1 MKKLLKVARKRA
13 GLKLFDVKG
22 GVAQLRHVPGDCL
35 VQKVLG
41 PEEMLE
47 DGQYITEDG
56 ASFERVSV
64 YAEVLAESAFA
75 RSLRPTGAEIN
86 VPIGDAAFLL
96 AADALHRSGPFTEV
110 FFTSYGQAFSSDQ
123 FRIHSVDTPDL
134 VLPEDM
140 KGVRMGKKD
149 LATFCKLARM
159 YKAKTIKLAI
169 FTSER
174 GAVCVRGEFGPV
186 SATSLCGAP
195 DDKAEAFVAALR
207 KFESDAARCAVPV
220 GRLGL
225 KHAEFVAALKVFKGK
240 SPARLAHAYI
250 SEEGHLCPWGDRR
263 RSAIIAQTSVKHGGG
278 VAINLGFLKD
288 SGAWD
293 QDFYV
298 ARPGAM
304 GAGQKACLSFRVVG
318 AGAPRGVKVHAW
330 TPAPMCRSWGA
341 RSPRP
346 PCKSPGALPGSGGRQ
361 GTGPRCSEGRGCER
375 WAGCAA
381 RPFCCDRRHKNC
393 RATHRTPGRHNHPG
407 EGRHSARRGGLLS

>member
-225 KHAEFVAALKVFKGK
+225 KHGSLHPAGSLHPPEHLAKRAVLDHVCYFSHSASPFALWGPGLPVGSKYMPGPRPRCAVHG
-240 SPARLAHAYI
+240 AH
-250 SEEGHLCPWGDRR
+250 GHHGPLVKAQALCQAQGVVRVQGPGVVKAGDV
-263 RSAIIAQTSVKHGGG
+263 SGG
-278 VAINLGFLKD
+278 
-288 SGAWD
+288 
-293 QDFYV
+293 QD
-298 ARPGAM
+298 ARPGLFAATGDIKTVVPLIGHPVVTITQVKAVIVQ
-304 GAGQKACLSFRVVG
+304 GAAAFYRD
-318 AGAPRGVKVHAW
+318 AGHGVAFIVKFKHGLGLPCCGVRW
-330 TPAPMCRSWGA
+330 RPYCCPSPFIIA
-341 RSPRP
+341 R
-346 PCKSPGALPGSGGRQ
+346 KG
-361 GTGPRCSEGRGCER
+361 
-375 WAGCAA
+375 
-381 RPFCCDRRHKNC
+381 
-393 RATHRTPGRHNHPG
+393 
-407 EGRHSARRGGLLS
+407 

>member
-22 GVAQLRHVPGDCL
+22 GVAQLRHVPGDCLVQKVLGPEEMLEDGQYITEDGASFERVSVYAEVPGDCL

-159 YKAKTIKLAI
+159 YKAKTIKLA
-169 FTSER
+169 
-174 GAVCVRGEFGPV
+174 
-186 SATSLCGAP
+186 
-195 DDKAEAFVAALR
+195 
-207 KFESDAARCAVPV
+207 
-220 GRLGL
+220 
-225 KHAEFVAALKVFKGK
+225 
-240 SPARLAHAYI
+240 
-250 SEEGHLCPWGDRR
+250 
-263 RSAIIAQTSVKHGGG
+263 
-278 VAINLGFLKD
+278 
-288 SGAWD
+288 
-293 QDFYV
+293 
-298 ARPGAM
+298 
-304 GAGQKACLSFRVVG
+304 
-318 AGAPRGVKVHAW
+318 
-330 TPAPMCRSWGA
+330 
-341 RSPRP
+341 PRP
-346 PCKSPGALPGSGGRQ
+346 CVYL
-361 GTGPRCSEGRGCER
+361 
-375 WAGCAA
+375 
-381 RPFCCDRRHKNC
+381 
-393 RATHRTPGRHNHPG
+393 
-407 EGRHSARRGGLLS
+407 

>member
-1 MKKLLKVARKRA
+1 L
-13 GLKLFDVKG
+13 
-22 GVAQLRHVPGDCL
+22 
-35 VQKVLG
+35 
-41 PEEMLE
+41 
-47 DGQYITEDG
+47 
-56 ASFERVSV
+56 
-64 YAEVLAESAFA
+64 
-75 RSLRPTGAEIN
+75 
-86 VPIGDAAFLL
+86 PIGDAAFLL

-207 KFESDAARCAVPV
+207 K
-220 GRLGL
+220 
-225 KHAEFVAALKVFKGK
+225 
-240 SPARLAHAYI
+240 

-304 GAGQKACLSFRVVG
+304 GAGQKASILISRANGRTMTVSCL
-318 AGAPRGVKVHAW
+318 RG
-330 TPAPMCRSWGA
+330 
-341 RSPRP
+341 
-346 PCKSPGALPGSGGRQ
+346 
-361 GTGPRCSEGRGCER
+361 
-375 WAGCAA
+375 
-381 RPFCCDRRHKNC
+381 
-393 RATHRTPGRHNHPG
+393 
-407 EGRHSARRGGLLS
+407 

>member
-123 FRIHSVDTPDL
+123 IRIHSVDTPDL

-250 SEEGHLCPWGDRR
+250 SEEGHLCP
-263 RSAIIAQTSVKHGGG
+263 
-278 VAINLGFLKD
+278 
-288 SGAWD
+288 
-293 QDFYV
+293 
-298 ARPGAM
+298 
-304 GAGQKACLSFRVVG
+304 
-318 AGAPRGVKVHAW
+318 AW

>member
-56 ASFERVSV
+56 VSFERVSV

-96 AADALHRSGPFTEV
+96 AA
-110 FFTSYGQAFSSDQ
+110 
-123 FRIHSVDTPDL
+123 
-134 VLPEDM
+134 
-140 KGVRMGKKD
+140 
-149 LATFCKLARM
+149 
-159 YKAKTIKLAI
+159 TIKLAI

-225 KHAEFVAALKVFKGK
+225 KHAEFVAALKAFKGK

-304 GAGQKACLSFRVVG
+304 GAGQKASILISRANGRTMTVSCL
-318 AGAPRGVKVHAW
+318 RGE
-330 TPAPMCRSWGA
+330 
-341 RSPRP
+341 
-346 PCKSPGALPGSGGRQ
+346 L
-361 GTGPRCSEGRGCER
+361 
-375 WAGCAA
+375 
-381 RPFCCDRRHKNC
+381 
-393 RATHRTPGRHNHPG
+393 
-407 EGRHSARRGGLLS
+407 

>member
-56 ASFERVSV
+56 VSFERVSV

-186 SATSLCGAP
+186 SATSLVAP
-195 DDKAEAFVAALR
+195 RTIRRKPLSQRSGSLR
-207 KFESDAARCAVPV
+207 VMPPAVPY
-220 GRLGL
+220 L
-225 KHAEFVAALKVFKGK
+225 
-240 SPARLAHAYI
+240 
-250 SEEGHLCPWGDRR
+250 
-263 RSAIIAQTSVKHGGG
+263 
-278 VAINLGFLKD
+278 
-288 SGAWD
+288 SGA
-293 QDFYV
+293 
-298 ARPGAM
+298 
-304 GAGQKACLSFRVVG
+304 
-318 AGAPRGVKVHAW
+318 
-330 TPAPMCRSWGA
+330 
-341 RSPRP
+341 
-346 PCKSPGALPGSGGRQ
+346 
-361 GTGPRCSEGRGCER
+361 
-375 WAGCAA
+375 
-381 RPFCCDRRHKNC
+381 
-393 RATHRTPGRHNHPG
+393 
-407 EGRHSARRGGLLS
+407 

>member
-225 KHAEFVAALKVFKGK
+225 KHAEFVAALKAFKGK

-304 GAGQKACLSFRVVG
+304 GAGQKASILISRANGRWITSPAGSLHPLDHFTRWITSPAGSLHPPEHLAKRAVLDHVCYFSHSASPFALWGPGLPVG
-318 AGAPRGVKVHAW
+318 SKYMPG
-330 TPAPMCRSWGA
+330 
-341 RSPRP
+341 PRP
-346 PCKSPGALPGSGGRQ
+346 RCAVHGAHGHH
-361 GTGPRCSEGRGCER
+361 GPLVKAQALCQ
-375 WAGCAA
+375 A
-381 RPFCCDRRHKNC
+381 
-393 RATHRTPGRHNHPG
+393 
-407 EGRHSARRGGLLS
+407 

>member
-149 LATFCKLARM
+149 LRTFM
-159 YKAKTIKLAI
+159 
-169 FTSER
+169 S
-174 GAVCVRGEFGPV
+174 
-186 SATSLCGAP
+186 
-195 DDKAEAFVAALR
+195 
-207 KFESDAARCAVPV
+207 
-220 GRLGL
+220 LGL
-225 KHAEFVAALKVFKGK
+225 E
-240 SPARLAHAYI
+240 
-250 SEEGHLCPWGDRR
+250 PWGR
-263 RSAIIAQTSVKHGGG
+263 
-278 VAINLGFLKD
+278 
-288 SGAWD
+288 
-293 QDFYV
+293 
-298 ARPGAM
+298 
-304 GAGQKACLSFRVVG
+304 
-318 AGAPRGVKVHAW
+318 
-330 TPAPMCRSWGA
+330 
-341 RSPRP
+341 
-346 PCKSPGALPGSGGRQ
+346 
-361 GTGPRCSEGRGCER
+361 
-375 WAGCAA
+375 
-381 RPFCCDRRHKNC
+381 
-393 RATHRTPGRHNHPG
+393 
-407 EGRHSARRGGLLS
+407 ARRPLSLYLGRMAGR

>member
-123 FRIHSVDTPDL
+123 IRIHSVDTPDL

-225 KHAEFVAALKVFKGK
+225 KHAEFVAALKAFKGK

-304 GAGQKACLSFRVVG
+304 GAGQKASILISRANGRTMTVSCL
-318 AGAPRGVKVHAW
+318 RGE
-330 TPAPMCRSWGA
+330 
-341 RSPRP
+341 
-346 PCKSPGALPGSGGRQ
+346 L
-361 GTGPRCSEGRGCER
+361 
-375 WAGCAA
+375 
-381 RPFCCDRRHKNC
+381 
-393 RATHRTPGRHNHPG
+393 
-407 EGRHSARRGGLLS
+407 

>member
-22 GVAQLRHVPGDCL
+22 GVAQLRHVPGDCLVQKVLGPEEMLEDGQYITEDGASFERVSVYADVPGDCL

-123 FRIHSVDTPDL
+123 IRIHSVDTPDL

-304 GAGQKACLSFRVVG
+304 GAGQKASILISRANGRTMTVSCL
-318 AGAPRGVKVHAW
+318 RGE
-330 TPAPMCRSWGA
+330 
-341 RSPRP
+341 
-346 PCKSPGALPGSGGRQ
+346 L
-361 GTGPRCSEGRGCER
+361 
-375 WAGCAA
+375 
-381 RPFCCDRRHKNC
+381 
-393 RATHRTPGRHNHPG
+393 
-407 EGRHSARRGGLLS
+407 